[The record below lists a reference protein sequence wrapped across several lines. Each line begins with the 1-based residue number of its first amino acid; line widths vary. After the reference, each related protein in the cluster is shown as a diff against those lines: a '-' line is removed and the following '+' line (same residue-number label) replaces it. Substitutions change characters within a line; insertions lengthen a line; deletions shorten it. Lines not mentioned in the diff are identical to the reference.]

1 MDADEAKSPSNT
13 IVLEFKEDT
22 ALTEVRLL
30 LLNFRCKT
38 EKSVGTMCGCK
49 FQNKVQ
55 LVQSTVFNVY
65 FI

>member
-1 MDADEAKSPSNT
+1 MDADEVKSPSNT

-38 EKSVGTMCGCK
+38 EKSVGTMCG
-49 FQNKVQ
+49 
-55 LVQSTVFNVY
+55 
-65 FI
+65 

>member
-1 MDADEAKSPSNT
+1 MDTDESKSPSNT
-13 IVLEFKEDT
+13 IVLEFKEDN

-30 LLNFRCKT
+30 LLNFRCRT

-55 LVQSTVFNVY
+55 LDQSKYSF
-65 FI
+65 